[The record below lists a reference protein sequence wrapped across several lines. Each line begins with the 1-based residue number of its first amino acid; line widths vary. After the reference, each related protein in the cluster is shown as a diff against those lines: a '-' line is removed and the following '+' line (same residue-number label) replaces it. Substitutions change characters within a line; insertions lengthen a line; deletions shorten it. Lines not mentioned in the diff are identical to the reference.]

1 MNLKAVVGV
10 SFVFIG
16 KLHFFLFLFR
26 FLLFHAL
33 FATLCCFVSCTF
45 FSLSILI
52 LKLSIEK
59 SRTMEAIHNGN
70 RIAVGRFSDTVN
82 VAIHRS
88 TSKAAWNVS
97 TGEAIIGNWWHSD
110 KSGAGALRKWKPID
124 LVRYVIATIAI
135 TDQVFF
141 ASHEQKH
148 WKKEEHEKASILI
161 EIRYFLFFSLS
172 FSLCSFLCADWM

>member
-16 KLHFFLFLFR
+16 KLHFFSLSFSFSSFSRSFR
-26 FLLFHAL
+26 NSLLF
-33 FATLCCFVSCTF
+33 CFLYIF
-45 FSLSILI
+45 FLSLLI

-88 TSKAAWNVS
+88 TSKAA
-97 TGEAIIGNWWHSD
+97 
-110 KSGAGALRKWKPID
+110 
-124 LVRYVIATIAI
+124 
-135 TDQVFF
+135 
-141 ASHEQKH
+141 
-148 WKKEEHEKASILI
+148 
-161 EIRYFLFFSLS
+161 
-172 FSLCSFLCADWM
+172 